1 MLGTHRVA
9 LTGLRPPGLPH
20 HPAYGSVPGGS
31 DEIENELLPTRSA
44 SEAAT
49 SSSLPAASP
58 RTLPC
63 FPPWRAE
70 ALPGRLACERVAS
83 PPQGRGMLHR
93 FSPSWLRDFRF
104 LRFHGHLSA
113 PGSGSTTMASADS
126 CPALTGQVS
135 PGKDAVLPRTTAAF
149 TSGTQPNGFAV
160 WCQLAGSRRP
170 SMRFL
175 FIGSRILPSLLSA
188 ERSPGPP

>member
-1 MLGTHRVA
+1 MRTSCYQPVPPRRRRLRV
-9 LTGLRPPGLPH
+9 LSLPLRPAPLHASHRG
-20 HPAYGSVPGGS
+20 
-31 DEIENELLPTRSA
+31 ELRRS
-44 SEAAT
+44 
-49 SSSLPAASP
+49 
-58 RTLPC
+58 
-63 FPPWRAE
+63 
-70 ALPGRLACERVAS
+70 LANWPDRVAS

-104 LRFHGHLSA
+104 LRFNGHFPA
-113 PGSGSTTMASADS
+113 PGSWSTTMASADS

-149 TSGTQPNGFAV
+149 TSETQPNGFAV
-160 WCQLAGSRRP
+160 LCQLAWSRRP

-175 FIGSRILPSLLSA
+175 FIGSRFLPSLLSA